1 MALRAYCPNIYS
13 VTVFQYRN
21 CFYSRSVKFLF
32 YNVWTKPEL
41 SLYHLLLSVK
51 HLDMFRGLRGSLE
64 LNITG
69 IQFAEHFLEQCELDF
84 KSQKLY
90 KCTFVIKIAKT
101 GNLTMSLCW
110 HEKSILY
117 RETSIFRRWLHVKQ
131 ENPVAALV
139 QRVFLHCISAFFN
152 PAVSSTARTSKL
164 WKRAKRCSST
174 SAHCCVFSNFCLVLS
189 PEHVPFR

>member
-1 MALRAYCPNIYS
+1 MCGLSQSWAHTIFCCLSNIL
-13 VTVFQYRN
+13 TCLGDF
-21 CFYSRSVKFLF
+21 
-32 YNVWTKPEL
+32 
-41 SLYHLLLSVK
+41 
-51 HLDMFRGLRGSLE
+51 RGSLE

-101 GNLTMSLCW
+101 GNLTMLLCW
-110 HEKSILY
+110 QEKSILY
-117 RETSIFRRWLHVKQ
+117 RETSIFRRLLHVKQ

-174 SAHCCVFSNFCLVLS
+174 SAHCCVFSNFCLVLY
-189 PEHVPFR
+189 HALHWFDQLVFG

>member
-41 SLYHLLLSVK
+41 SPYHLLLSVK

-101 GNLTMSLCW
+101 GNLTMSLC
-110 HEKSILY
+110 
-117 RETSIFRRWLHVKQ
+117 
-131 ENPVAALV
+131 
-139 QRVFLHCISAFFN
+139 
-152 PAVSSTARTSKL
+152 
-164 WKRAKRCSST
+164 
-174 SAHCCVFSNFCLVLS
+174 
-189 PEHVPFR
+189 